1 MGVETAVIVTT
12 AVIAGASAYEQRQ
25 QQKAAS
31 KDRKEANEVARAE
44 QAAQQT
50 AQTRQQIREERI
62 RRAQIAQQS
71 QNTGVAGSSGEIGSV
86 GALQTNI
93 GTNIAAASR
102 QANSATAISNL
113 EQSAADHISKG
124 NEAAAVGKLA
134 TSLVSL
140 GGAGVGLFSPTTSP
154 TVTPAQQSP
163 AEIPNPYT
171 DNLNNLFGPRP

>member
-1 MGVETAVIVTT
+1 MGVAAVAAVVT

-25 QQKAAS
+25 EQKAAS

-62 RRAQIAQQS
+62 RRAQIAQS
-71 QNTGVAGSSGEIGSV
+71 SENTGVAGSSGELGSI

-93 GTNIAAASR
+93 GSNIAAASR
-102 QANSATAISNL
+102 QANSATAITNL
-113 EQSAADHISKG
+113 NQSAADHISAG
-124 NEAAAVGKLA
+124 QQAAAIGKVA
-134 TSLVSL
+134 TSAVSL
-140 GGAGVGLFSPTTSP
+140 GVQGSSLFSPAQPTPTTG
-154 TVTPAQQSP
+154 QQSP
-163 AEIPNPYT
+163 AEVSNPYN